1 MSATTGLTGPPQPP
15 PKTVRQEVAP
25 RGGYAPINVA
35 RNVPKSIGG
44 SAGLLL
50 VGTAAM
56 MSYGFYRVG
65 TFNVKRR
72 FVPGKFQNRT
82 IAAQASV
89 LPLCSRLCAN
99 FLYLTDA
106 SLIINDAGT
115 WFQDVETGKER
126 NSTSDHSAVAG

>member
-25 RGGYAPINVA
+25 KGGYAPINVA
-35 RNVPKSIGG
+35 RNVPKSIGGG

-72 FVPGKFQNRT
+72 SVSKRFQ
-82 IAAQASV
+82 IA
-89 LPLCSRLCAN
+89 
-99 FLYLTDA
+99 
-106 SLIINDAGT
+106 
-115 WFQDVETGKER
+115 
-126 NSTSDHSAVAG
+126 